1 MKPILIVDDEVAI
14 AQLIAMTLA
23 RMGYTCQMAFDG
35 LKAAEL
41 LEKNEYDLVLLDIML
56 PGADGYELIDFIR
69 PTGIPVIFISA
80 KTTVAD
86 RVKGLHLGAC
96 DYIVKP
102 FAPEELLARVENVL
116 RLSGRGQALLQ
127 AGDVTVDVGTRQV
140 KKAGQEVALT
150 PTEYHLLLVL
160 LHNKNIALYRDT
172 LYERVWRRDA
182 ELDTRTLDIH
192 IHRLR
197 KKLGWQ
203 QMIRTIPRVG
213 YRLEETS

>member
-41 LEKNEYDLVLLDIML
+41 LEKNKYDLVLLDIML

-116 RLSGRGQALLQ
+116 RLSGRGQAMLK
-127 AGDVTVDVGTRQV
+127 AGDVTVDVATRQV

-150 PTEYHLLLVL
+150 PTEYQLLLVL

-172 LYERVWRRDA
+172 LYERVWGRDA

-203 QMIRTIPRVG
+203 HMIRTIPRIG
-213 YRLEETS
+213 YRLEETP

>member
-41 LEKNEYDLVLLDIML
+41 LEQNEYDLVLLDIML

-86 RVKGLHLGAC
+86 RVKGLKLGAE

-102 FAPEELLARVENVL
+102 FDVAELLARVETVL
-116 RLSGRGQALLQ
+116 RRFHKTEETLSLAGVRVDPRARKVWRGEE
-127 AGDVTVDVGTRQV
+127 
-140 KKAGQEVALT
+140 EVSLT
-150 PTEYHLLLVL
+150 PKEYDLLLL
-160 LHNKNIALYRDT
+160 FLHNPNASLYRDT
-172 LYERVWRRDA
+172 IYERVWGG
-182 ELDTRTLDIH
+182 ELAYGSKTVDLH
-192 IHRLR
+192 VQRLR
-197 KKLGWQ
+197 KKVGWEKALQ
-203 QMIRTIPRVG
+203 AVNKIG
-213 YRLEETS
+213 YRLETPL

>member
-23 RMGYTCQMAFDG
+23 RTGYTCQMAFDG

-41 LEKNEYDLVLLDIML
+41 LEQNEYDLVLLDIML

-80 KTTVAD
+80 KAAVAD

-116 RLSGRGQALLQ
+116 RLSGRGQAMLK
-127 AGDVTVDVGTRQV
+127 AGDVTVDVSTRQV

-150 PTEYHLLLVL
+150 PTEYQLLLVL

-172 LYERVWRRDA
+172 LYERVWGRDA

-203 QMIRTIPRVG
+203 HMIRTIPRIG
-213 YRLEETS
+213 YRLEETP

>member
-116 RLSGRGQALLQ
+116 RLFGRGQALLQ

-140 KKAGQEVALT
+140 KKTGQEVALT

-172 LYERVWRRDA
+172 LYERVWGRDA

>member
-140 KKAGQEVALT
+140 KKAGKEVALT

-172 LYERVWRRDA
+172 LYERVWGRDA

-203 QMIRTIPRVG
+203 HTIRTIPRVG

>member
-23 RMGYTCQMAFDG
+23 QMGCTCQMAFDG

-41 LEKNEYDLVLLDIML
+41 LEKNEYDLVLL
-56 PGADGYELIDFIR
+56 
-69 PTGIPVIFISA
+69 
-80 KTTVAD
+80 
-86 RVKGLHLGAC
+86 
-96 DYIVKP
+96 
-102 FAPEELLARVENVL
+102 
-116 RLSGRGQALLQ
+116 
-127 AGDVTVDVGTRQV
+127 
-140 KKAGQEVALT
+140 
-150 PTEYHLLLVL
+150 
-160 LHNKNIALYRDT
+160 HNKNIALYRDA
-172 LYERVWRRDA
+172 LYERVWGRDA